1 MMVWIWLGA
10 VAVFGIL
17 EAITAAL
24 VSIWFVAGAVVAL
37 LAAMAGASMLV
48 QIVLFVIV
56 SGITL
61 AAVRPM
67 ARRISRSKITP
78 TNADR
83 LVGQKARVTQAVDN
97 DLCTGYVYAGGKI
110 WSARSSRGVVIPED
124 ELVTVI
130 GIEGV
135 KLIVE

>member
-17 EAITAAL
+17 EAVTAAL

-37 LAAMAGASMLV
+37 LAAMVGASMLV
-48 QIVLFVIV
+48 QISLFLIV
-56 SGITL
+56 SGVTL

-83 LVGQKARVTQAVDN
+83 LVGERARVTEAIDN
-97 DLCTGYVYAGGKI
+97 DQSTGFVYAGGKI
-110 WSARSSRGVVIPED
+110 WSARSSRGVVIPEN

-130 GIEGV
+130 GMEGV

>member
-17 EAITAAL
+17 EAVTAAL

-37 LAAMAGASMLV
+37 FAAMAGASMLV

-61 AAVRPM
+61 AAVRPV

-97 DLCTGYVYAGGKI
+97 DQSTGFVYAGGKI
-110 WSARSSRGVVIPED
+110 WSARSNRGVVIPEN